1 MTDAAPR
8 STLNAAAAAAE
19 AMAVRAEAMA
29 VRAGI
34 ALLLAALVGP
44 RRGSL
49 APGLLWQVVMAVLAV
64 AFAM

>member
-8 STLNAAAAAAE
+8 TTLHAAAAAAG
-19 AMAVRAEAMA
+19 AMA

-49 APGLLWQVVMAVLAV
+49 APGLLGQVVMAVLAV